1 MRRVRHFERIVAR
14 ENDQRDRT
22 AALLESLRRSAVI
35 LEASIEDEE
44 QRTGKRD
51 PSHYAYPIAARAM
64 AQRRDNLKETI
75 AALELLERAKLAL
88 G

>member
-1 MRRVRHFERIVAR
+1 
-14 ENDQRDRT
+14 
-22 AALLESLRRSAVI
+22 

-75 AALELLERAKLAL
+75 AALELLERAKLAF